1 MVLKAYRP
9 GYMFLVLAAD
19 PRMKHKMEVD
29 NEIYRLQTLKASWKA
44 NHQELQNDVI
54 FSYPSRIE
62 KCRDQIEK
70 YRVDVERYHK
80 NKRVDFSMTLEHKAH
95 RGRSEA
101 SDHLELLF
109 WRLGKSE
116 GDTLVIG
123 SYAGFTISLTRGIS
137 GIINVELTG
146 KGIYGFTA
154 GPSSLGNITRI
165 ENTIGRL
172 DELKLDMEVKLE
184 DLEKQLKAAKLE
196 LSKPFKDEEKLREL
210 LKEQVHLALELE
222 FQMEEDKRPEDTPVD
237 EVLESKSESFYED
250 CMEQ

>member
-1 MVLKAYRP
+1 
-9 GYMFLVLAAD
+9 
-19 PRMKHKMEVD
+19 
-29 NEIYRLQTLKASWKA
+29 
-44 NHQELQNDVI
+44 
-54 FSYPSRIE
+54 
-62 KCRDQIEK
+62 
-70 YRVDVERYHK
+70 
-80 NKRVDFSMTLEHKAH
+80 MTLEHKAH